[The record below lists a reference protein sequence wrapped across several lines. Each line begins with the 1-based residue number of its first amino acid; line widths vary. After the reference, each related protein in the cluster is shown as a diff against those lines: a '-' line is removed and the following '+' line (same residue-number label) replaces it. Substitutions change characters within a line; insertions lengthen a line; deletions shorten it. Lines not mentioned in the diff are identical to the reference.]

1 MSSRLVELKRKIE
14 LMGKTQ
20 QQAVLKIMQKESYI
34 VLTENQNGTFTNMT
48 LLKEPEIASLEA
60 YVEYVD
66 QQQKCLADGENNRRS
81 IRATFFNKDKECPI
95 EESA

>member
-14 LMGKTQ
+14 LMDKSQ
-20 QQAVLKIMQKESYI
+20 QQAVLQIMQKEPYI
-34 VLTENQNGTFTNMT
+34 VLTENQNGTFINMT
-48 LLKEPEIASLEA
+48 LLKEPEIAALEA

-81 IRATFFNKDKECPI
+81 IRATFFNQDKECTI